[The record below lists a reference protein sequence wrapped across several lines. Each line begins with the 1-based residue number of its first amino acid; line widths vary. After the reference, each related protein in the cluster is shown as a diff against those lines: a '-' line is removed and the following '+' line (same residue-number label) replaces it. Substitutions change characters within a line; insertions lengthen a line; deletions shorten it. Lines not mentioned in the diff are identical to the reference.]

1 MKQVSPLVSS
11 RRIDITPTRIE
22 ERPSSSIINRNRK
35 VEKSIDTN
43 NVPIF
48 EASLFK
54 SMELN
59 L

>member
-1 MKQVSPLVSS
+1 MKQISPLQSA

-22 ERPSSSIINRNRK
+22 ERPSIINRNRK
-35 VEKSIDTN
+35 VEKSIDTSS